1 MSMNTADE
9 FLSMIADL
17 RGSGLKLREIA
28 AESGTTLDVIRNA
41 NRIKT
46 GPSPQAFE
54 AVARLYRRR
63 FTHVGKTKPVTSDR
77 FADGVQP
84 RYRR

>member
-1 MSMNTADE
+1 MNTAVE
-9 FLSMIADL
+9 FLSMITDL

-28 AESGTTLDVIRNA
+28 AESGTSLDVIRNA

-46 GPSPQAFE
+46 GPSTQAFE
-54 AVARLYRRR
+54 AVARLHRRR
-63 FTHVGKTKPVTSDR
+63 IKGGKFPEHKLGSDR
-77 FADGVQP
+77 FANGVQP

>member
-1 MSMNTADE
+1 MNTADD
-9 FLSMIADL
+9 FLRMITDL

-28 AESGTTLDVIRNA
+28 AESGTSFDVIRNA

-54 AVARLYRRR
+54 AVARLHRRR
-63 FTHVGKTKPVTSDR
+63 IAHVSKANPVTATR

>member
-1 MSMNTADE
+1 MSTADE
-9 FLSMIADL
+9 FLSMITDL

-28 AESGTTLDVIRNA
+28 AESGTSLDVIRNA

-54 AVARLYRRR
+54 AVARLHRRR
-63 FTHVGKTKPVTSDR
+63 LTNASKTNKPVTSDR
-77 FADGVQP
+77 FANGVQP